1 MGVVLGI
8 MRILCITTYF
18 HYSGSCQ
25 HVVYLYLKQLPIYIA
40 RKHDFNKTIS
50 KVVLS
55 YWEKADWQRK
65 NIVCNEGI
73 EKKVPEHKDS
83 MKKKN
88 FPTRNHPPPPNQKLN
103 GRPLMT
109 WILILMSFQTVSF
122 KGGARV
128 LIGAGGRRV
137 YIHIF
142 RFCVTN
148 FSSNQLLLEFFF
160 SKEI

>member
-1 MGVVLGI
+1 M
-8 MRILCITTYF
+8 
-18 HYSGSCQ
+18 
-25 HVVYLYLKQLPIYIA
+25 YLYLKQLPIYIA

-88 FPTRNHPPPPNQKLN
+88 FPTRNHPPPQSKVKWSAPNDLDPNSNEFPNRLVQ
-103 GRPLMT
+103 GRCKSVN
-109 WILILMSFQTVSF
+109 WGRGEKGVYSYIQIL
-122 KGGARV
+122 
-128 LIGAGGRRV
+128 
-137 YIHIF
+137 
-142 RFCVTN
+142 CN
-148 FSSNQLLLEFFF
+148 
-160 SKEI
+160 